1 MKSPTE
7 QLVDELLVMRCQD
20 GDAEAM
26 NALVSRWQRK
36 LWRHARR
43 LTGREDAAWEVLQD
57 AWLGIIRGLRRL
69 DDAARFRPWAYRI
82 VTNKA
87 ADWIKKHRRRREKRQ
102 ELPEAIPAV
111 ETDASADAEEMQ
123 VALSKLPIPQAVVL
137 SLHYLENFSVAE
149 IAITLKVPEGT
160 VKSRL
165 HNARGELRRL
175 WQRQ

>member
-1 MKSPTE
+1 MKKPTE

-26 NALVSRWQRK
+26 EALVGRWQRK
-36 LWRHARR
+36 LWRHALR
-43 LTGREDAAWEVLQD
+43 LTGRRDAAWEVVQD

-82 VTNKA
+82 VSNKA
-87 ADWIKKHRRRREKRQ
+87 ADWIKKHRRLREKQQ
-102 ELPEAIPAV
+102 ELPDSIPAAPG
-111 ETDASADAEEMQ
+111 ESRQDAEEMRL
-123 VALSKLPIPQAVVL
+123 VLSKLPTSHGVVL
-137 SLHYLENFSVAE
+137 SLRYLENFSIAE

-165 HNARGELRRL
+165 HNARNELKSL
-175 WQRQ
+175 WQKR